1 MFIEKM
7 LMTPLEFRRNGIED
21 KHTVP
26 TKSTPNARLA
36 FVGTKE
42 LEATRFL

>member
-1 MFIEKM
+1 MFIDRM
-7 LMTPLEFRRNGIED
+7 WMTPLEFRRNGIEG
-21 KHTVP
+21 KHVVP